1 MQEQTCVRVPEHMKS
16 AAWKQIILQRELT
29 NLALQ
34 LGYGAL
40 FARQLRQRSP
50 ALPGNDASPRAL
62 HSASHRSIN
71 FGLSCNRRATLPPLS
86 PASIARIT
94 DIFKSRLYAL
104 RAKSIAFSIQC
115 T

>member
-40 FARQLRQRSP
+40 FARQLRQRF
-50 ALPGNDASPRAL
+50 PRAT
-62 HSASHRSIN
+62 ARST
-71 FGLSCNRRATLPPLS
+71 S
-86 PASIARIT
+86 
-94 DIFKSRLYAL
+94 D
-104 RAKSIAFSIQC
+104 
-115 T
+115 